1 MRLLAISDLHV
12 SHRVN
17 RNALESIPPHHD
29 DWLIVAGDIGERP
42 EHLRL
47 ALDVLTDRFAH
58 VIWTPGNH
66 DLWSPPDDGTRT
78 RGQARYEELV
88 AICRS
93 YGVTTPEDPYRPWPR
108 DPNTFI
114 VPMFLLFDYS
124 FRPSHITRERA
135 IAWARASG
143 VVSGDELMLSP
154 APWASRD
161 EWCEARCTWTESRLD
176 ALPSDATT
184 VLINH
189 WPLRYDLARPP
200 RVPRFSLWSGTTKTE
215 QWGTRYRAR
224 AVVSGHLHMRTTL
237 WRDGVRY
244 DEVSL
249 GYPRDW
255 RHERGIAWY
264 LRDVL
269 TADQTSR
276 DRFVPPHDPFL
287 GHPPPGTPMPDRR
300 RRMRRSDDA

>member
-1 MRLLAISDLHV
+1 MRLLATSDLHV
-12 SHRVN
+12 SHRAN
-17 RNALESIPPHHD
+17 RDALLVMPPHRD
-29 DWLIVAGDIGERP
+29 DWLIVAGDVGERA

-66 DLWSPPDDGTRT
+66 DLWSPPDDAART

-88 AICRS
+88 SICRS
-93 YGVTTPEDPYRPWPR
+93 YGVTTPEDPYRAWPG
-108 DPNTFI
+108 DPDTFI

-124 FRPSHITRERA
+124 FRPSHIAREHA
-135 IAWARASG
+135 VAWARDTG
-143 VVSGDELMLSP
+143 VVSGDELMLSSS
-154 APWASRD
+154 PWPSR
-161 EWCEARCTWTESRLD
+161 EAWCEARCSWTESRLD
-176 ALPSDATT
+176 ALPSGART

-200 RVPRFSLWSGTTKTE
+200 RVPRFSLWSGTTRTE
-215 QWGTRYRAR
+215 HWGTRYRAR

-237 WRDGVRY
+237 WRDDVRY
-244 DEVSL
+244 EEVSL

-255 RHERGIAWY
+255 RHDRGIAWY

-269 TADQTSR
+269 STSEATR
-276 DRFVPPHDPFL
+276 DRFVPSRDPFL
-287 GHPPPGTPMPDRR
+287 EPPSSGAPMLA
-300 RRMRRSDDA
+300 RRSVLRRSNDA